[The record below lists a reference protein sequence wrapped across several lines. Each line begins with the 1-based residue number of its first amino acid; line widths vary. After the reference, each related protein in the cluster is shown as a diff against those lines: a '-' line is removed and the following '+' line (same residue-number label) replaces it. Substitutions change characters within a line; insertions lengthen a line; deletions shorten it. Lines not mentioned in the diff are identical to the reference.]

1 MSFGGED
8 YIDRSNFAEKSG
20 AAELREAEA
29 KAAFSTH
36 KASTDE
42 TLRKPGPRALEP
54 RGASHRSK
62 QSFHAAAC
70 VVAACFRD
78 FSRFVKTH
86 PGWSA
91 SRRTATAQ
99 EKSDA
104 KQKRKG
110 KVFFVDVVFKPHLK
124 KKRLAPVST
133 NKAAGPAKKQKSSK

>member
-54 RGASHRSK
+54 RS
-62 QSFHAAAC
+62 HAAAC